1 MQRKFITNL
10 ALLLL
15 LNLLI
20 KPFWIFGIDRTVQ
33 NMLGAEVYGKYYAL
47 LNFSFLLNILL
58 DAGITNF
65 NNKNIS
71 QHQHL
76 VSKHFAGIV
85 VLRFLLA
92 GGYLAA
98 SLILAFFVGYTIDDI
113 FLLILLLV
121 NQFFISFIL
130 YLRSNLS
137 GLHLFKSDSLVSVT
151 DRFLMII
158 FCSFLIWGNRGQHLE
173 ITSFVYVQTFAYIL
187 TAAFALML
195 LRGKLNFQKLTWHPA
210 FYISIL
216 KQSAPFALLILL
228 MTFYSRIDA
237 IMLER
242 LLPDGAFYA
251 GVYAQAFRMLDAV
264 NMFGFLFAS
273 LLLPMFAHMIKKHQ
287 PVHDLTKLSFTLLA
301 VPSLT
306 LAVSGLFYG
315 NSIMELLYHEH
326 TDLSAPVFTLLMFS
340 FFCMATSY
348 VFGTLLTA
356 NGSLKQLN
364 IMALCGMLLN
374 IILNLIL
381 IPTYKAYGAAIAGLT
396 TQAIMTL
403 SQVVIAWKIF
413 NFKINYNLLIRMG
426 IFILLLY
433 FAGTEIKH
441 YKSSVDGFLILLI
454 SGAFLGFLLR
464 IISISG
470 LKTILADRNA

>member
-58 DAGITNF
+58 DAGITNY

-76 VSKHFAGIV
+76 VSKHFSGIV

-92 GGYLAA
+92 GGYMLA
-98 SLILAFFVGYTIDDI
+98 SLIMAFIVGYSTDDLY
-113 FLLILLLV
+113 LLILLLV

-158 FCSFLIWGNRGQHLE
+158 FCSFLIWGNSGQHLE
-173 ITSFVYVQTFAYIL
+173 ISSFVYAQTASYIL
-187 TAAFALML
+187 TSFFAIL
-195 LRGKLNFQKLTWHPA
+195 LLKGRLKFQKITWQPA
-210 FYISIL
+210 FYITIL

-242 LLPDGAFYA
+242 LLPDGAFFA

-264 NMFGFLFAS
+264 NMFGYLFAT

-287 PVHDLTKLSFTLLA
+287 PVQDLTRLSFTLLA
-301 VPSLT
+301 VPSIT
-306 LAVSGLFYG
+306 LAISGLFYG
-315 NSIMELLYHEH
+315 KSIMELLYHEH
-326 TDLSAPVFTLLMFS
+326 ADLSAPVFSILMFS

-364 IMALCGMLLN
+364 IMAAAGMILN
-374 IILNLIL
+374 IGLNLLL
-381 IPTYKAYGAAIAGLT
+381 IPSFKAYGAAIAGLT
-396 TQAIMTL
+396 TQVVMTL
-403 SQVVIAWKIF
+403 SQILIAWRIF
-413 NFKINYNLLIRMG
+413 HLRFNYQLILKLLLFSIILLIAGNAMVKINY
-426 IFILLLY
+426 
-433 FAGTEIKH
+433 
-441 YKSSVDGFLILLI
+441 SVTGFCVMVII
-454 SGAFLGFLLR
+454 GAILGFSLR

-470 LKTILADRNA
+470 IKTILGDRNA